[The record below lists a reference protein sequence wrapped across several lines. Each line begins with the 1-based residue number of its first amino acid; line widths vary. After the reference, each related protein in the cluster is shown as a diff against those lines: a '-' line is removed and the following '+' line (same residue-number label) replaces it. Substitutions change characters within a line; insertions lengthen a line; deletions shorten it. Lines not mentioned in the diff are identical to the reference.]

1 MIFMLFDYNK
11 ILTKLDQFASYTQS
25 EEYSQT
31 WEYTKK
37 MIDAHAIAICPSDLS
52 VEEARSIAWFQ
63 FESTFEE
70 DENRSLLSLAGI
82 VANLVNAVPFGYT
95 RCFHECIEI
104 AFALARG
111 EGEEMARIQHRSQVH
126 EQSANWR
133 HLGSIEA
140 SIMQQMDFSSDPCT
154 MIASQLQRHPILQ
167 VVDGG
172 KKAE

>member
-1 MIFMLFDYNK
+1 MLFYYNK
-11 ILTKLDQFASYTQS
+11 LLAKLDLFASYTQS
-25 EEYSQT
+25 EEYHQT

-37 MIDAHAIAICPSDLS
+37 MIEAHAKAICPSDVSL
-52 VEEARSIAWFQ
+52 EEARSIAWFQ

-111 EGEEMARIQHRSQVH
+111 EEEEIARKQHRSHVQ

-133 HLGSIEA
+133 HLGTIEA
-140 SIMQQMDFSSDPCT
+140 NIMQQMDIESDPCA
-154 MIASQLQRHPILQ
+154 MIAAQLAQLQRQPILQ
-167 VVDGG
+167 VVEGG
-172 KKAE
+172 KKG